1 MLLSARYLF
10 IRISFYLFIFTGRVM
25 KIFVAGVERIA
36 GTSKAGS
43 PFDMCNLHA
52 LVPVEPMQNAKITIQ
67 GSGLKSMDIPLANEA
82 LAQFLPLASKMPCW
96 MDVTTEPRP
105 RNGKFET
112 VVVDLVGV
120 VGLAKA
126 A

>member
-1 MLLSARYLF
+1 
-10 IRISFYLFIFTGRVM
+10 M

-52 LVPVEPMQNAKITIQ
+52 LVPVEPMGNGKITIQ
-67 GSGLKSMDIPLANEA
+67 GSGLKVMDIPLDVHA
-82 LAQFLPLASKMPCW
+82 LSTFLPLASKMPCW
-96 MDVTTEPRP
+96 MEVQTEPRP
-105 RNGKFET
+105 RGGKFET
-112 VVVDLVGV
+112 VVVGLVDV
-120 VGLAKA
+120 PEMKKA